1 MAGILLWK
9 QYLLIKNIMTL
20 KPSEKVVLTIE
31 LNPAVNSS
39 SAYGIAS
46 KSIEAML
53 KTNNVDFE
61 TVYFGGKKEFL
72 IRYLANLITQFQF
85 ELTDD
90 TLRFKDDVD
99 FSN

>member
-1 MAGILLWK
+1 M
-9 QYLLIKNIMTL
+9 
-20 KPSEKVVLTIE
+20 KPKLNDKIVLTIE

-39 SAYGIAS
+39 AAYGIAS

-53 KTNNVDFE
+53 RINNVDPE
-61 TVYFGGKKEFL
+61 SVYIGGNKEFL

-90 TLRFKDDVD
+90 TVRFKDDVD
-99 FSN
+99 F

>member
-1 MAGILLWK
+1 M
-9 QYLLIKNIMTL
+9 NL

-39 SAYGIAS
+39 AAYGMAS

-53 KTNNVDFE
+53 KINNLDSE

-72 IRYLANLITQFQF
+72 IRYLANLITLFQF
-85 ELTDD
+85 EITDS
-90 TLRFKDDVD
+90 TSSFVDDED
-99 FSN
+99 FID